1 MLFQPGREG
10 ESALWAEGPRNGVP
24 ALHEER
30 QKAILLQEA
39 YHKIKV
45 NDGDSQLALP
55 MAQTIID
62 KKRPR

>member
-1 MLFQPGREG
+1 
-10 ESALWAEGPRNGVP
+10 
-24 ALHEER
+24 
-30 QKAILLQEA
+30 LLQEA